1 MSEESRLEKPGDV
14 EPIGL
19 EPGELVLNP
28 PSLAGDVVAL
38 KSPDAVID
46 QIASDILKQALECV
60 REFGDFHLA
69 LSGGNT
75 PMPLYRRLMLDPA
88 YRLLPWRKTHLW
100 IVDERRVP
108 FDDALSNYKH
118 IKEIIGQ
125 HSDIPSNQLHPMEA
139 VRDDAD
145 VAYEKELREILGW
158 REKGQD
164 RLDFVVLGMGP
175 DGHTASL
182 FPNSRAL
189 SVTDRLVTL
198 NDGPT
203 VVPPDRVTMT
213 YTLLNASRMIAPLVM
228 GEAKAEMIARVA
240 NGEDPAN
247 DIPIKGI
254 DPIGGTLRWYLDA
267 AACGRSHSGSE
278 EK

>member
-1 MSEESRLEKPGDV
+1 MSDQSQGEHTGDV
-14 EPIGL
+14 EPIEL
-19 EPGELVLNP
+19 EPGDHVPNP
-28 PSLAGDVVAL
+28 PAL
-38 KSPDAVID
+38 PGTVTALMNPDAVID
-46 QIASDILKQALECV
+46 AIASRILHQALECV

-75 PMPLYRRLMLDPA
+75 PMPLYQRLMVDPL
-88 YRLLPWRKTHLW
+88 YRRLPWRKTHLW

-108 FDDALSNYKH
+108 FDNDRSNFKH
-118 IKEIIGQ
+118 IKEIIGD
-125 HSDIPSNQLHPMEA
+125 HSDIPENQVHPIEA
-139 VRDDAD
+139 TRDDAD
-145 VAYEKELREILGW
+145 VAYEQELREVLGW

-189 SVTDRLVTL
+189 SVTDSLVTL

-213 YTLLNASRMIAPLVM
+213 YTMLNASRILAPLVM
-228 GEAKAEMIARVA
+228 GAEKAPMIEKIA
-240 NGEDPAN
+240 NGNDPSH

-254 DPIGGTLRWYLDA
+254 QPIGGTLCWFMDA
-267 AACGRSHSGSE
+267 AACGVAQPSDD
-278 EK
+278 K

>member
-1 MSEESRLEKPGDV
+1 MSDESQIESKGDV
-14 EPIGL
+14 EPIEL
-19 EPGELVLNP
+19 EPGEHVPDP
-28 PSLAGDVVAL
+28 PSLPGDVVAL
-38 KSPDAVID
+38 MSPDMVID
-46 QIASDILKQALECV
+46 RIAADILEQALECV

-75 PMPLYRRLMLDPA
+75 PMPLYRRLMVDPA
-88 YRLLPWRKTHLW
+88 YRALPWRKTHLW

-108 FDDALSNYKH
+108 FDNDRSNFKH
-118 IKEIIGQ
+118 IKEIIGD
-125 HSDIPSNQLHPMEA
+125 HSGIPSNQIHPIEA

-145 VAYEKELREILGW
+145 VVYEKELREALGW

-213 YTLLNASRMIAPLVM
+213 YTMLNASRILAPLVM
-228 GEAKAEMIARVA
+228 GEEKAEMIKRIAT
-240 NGEDPAN
+240 GDDPSH

-254 DPIGGTLRWYLDA
+254 DPLGGVMRWYVDS
-267 AACGRSHSGSE
+267 AACGVSQPSSE
-278 EK
+278 SK

>member
-1 MSEESRLEKPGDV
+1 MSEGKEPDNV
-14 EPIGL
+14 EPISL
-19 EPGELVLNP
+19 EPEDIVPDP
-28 PSLAGDVVAL
+28 PPLPGTVVAL
-38 KSPDAVID
+38 KSSEAVID
-46 QIASDILKQALECV
+46 RLGSDILEQALECV

-75 PMPLYRRLMLDPA
+75 PMPLYRSLMLDPA
-88 YRLLPWRKTHLW
+88 YRHLPWRKTHLW

-108 FDDALSNYKH
+108 FDNDRSNYKH
-118 IKEIIGQ
+118 IKEIIGE
-125 HSDIPSNQLHPMEA
+125 HSDIPSSQLHPMDA

-145 VAYEKELREILGW
+145 VAYEEELREVLGW

-213 YTLLNASRMIAPLVM
+213 YTLLNASRMLAPLVM
-228 GEAKAEMIARVA
+228 GSEKAEMIARIA
-240 NGEDPAN
+240 NGDDPSH

-254 DPIGGTLRWYLDA
+254 DPIGGNLRWYLDA
-267 AACGRSHSGSE
+267 SACGDAQPESE